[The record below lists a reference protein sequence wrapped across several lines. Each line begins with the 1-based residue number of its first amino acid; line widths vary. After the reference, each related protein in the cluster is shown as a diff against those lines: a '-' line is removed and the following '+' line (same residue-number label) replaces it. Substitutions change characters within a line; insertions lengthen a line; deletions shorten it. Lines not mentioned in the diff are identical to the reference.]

1 MDDAV
6 FVEPLPTP
14 LPPIAFGKSA
24 AEASVAEFAG
34 KRAANESD
42 VTSVER
48 SLFEAAATAAAAAGL
63 MVDFGFDFAFDLSAL
78 PPPADGTGSRC
89 SPSVTPIASMVA
101 WPLSRFAC

>member
-6 FVEPLPTP
+6 FVESLPTP
-14 LPPIAFGKSA
+14 LLIACGKSA
-24 AEASVAEFAG
+24 AEASDDEFAG
-34 KRAANESD
+34 KSAANESD

-48 SLFEAAATAAAAAGL
+48 SLLEAAATAGL
-63 MVDFGFDFAFDLSAL
+63 MADFGFDFDCDLSAV

-101 WPLSRFAC
+101 WPLSRFGC